1 MSTFW
6 SRLTQSPYLLGGV
19 LLGIGVLSFPLWM
32 PKSQANQ
39 PTAPQ
44 AIPVVIEPLAKHAI
58 LDASSYLGEVVSDK
72 AIMLFSEEKGRI
84 AHIFVTDG
92 QTVHAGQPLFQL
104 FSGQQKALVQSLGAS
119 ALASQQETAVLSQQI
134 KALQAEK
141 QGVQASLTFNK
152 TQLGRFQQLA
162 TDDTVAVKESEQYA
176 TTVAELSKKLS
187 ALDATIAANKQR
199 QTQVK
204 QTVSAQRS
212 SQQAASIEEQRYT
225 VKAPFT
231 GTIGEIKT
239 KVGDVVD
246 TQVAL
251 ATLTNGIQ
259 NEVAIALPAQQA
271 HKVKK
276 GGVIRILDE
285 QGALL
290 ATTTV
295 VFKSPFVD
303 EASQTVL
310 VKAPLRGTHFLQ
322 FLPLQKV
329 KTQFVWQ
336 QLSAITVPVSAVF
349 RMAGQ
354 PFVYIAKPAEGQ
366 TFTAKLHPVTLG
378 SIQGNSYQLLTALPA
393 ETKIITQ
400 GIQKLQEGALVMP
413 LPAQQ
418 PSQPQQQEAH

>member
-19 LLGIGVLSFPLWM
+19 LLGVGVLSLPLWM

-92 QTVHAGQPLFQL
+92 QVVHTGQPLFQL

-119 ALASQQETAVLSQQI
+119 ALASQQETAILSQQI

-176 TTVAELSKKLS
+176 TTVAELAKKLS

-199 QTQVK
+199 QAQVN
-204 QTVSAQRS
+204 QTVSSQRS
-212 SQQAASIEEQRYT
+212 SQRAASIEEQRYT

-239 KVGDVVD
+239 KVGDVID

-251 ATLTNGIQ
+251 ATLTNGSQ

-295 VFKSPFVD
+295 AFKSPFVD

-310 VKAPLRGTHFLQ
+310 VKAPLRGKQ
-322 FLPLQKV
+322 FLPMQKV

-336 QLSAITVPVSAVF
+336 QRQAITVPVSAVF

-354 PFVYIAKPAEGQ
+354 PFVYVAKPAEGQ

-378 SIQGNSYQLLTALPA
+378 SIQGNSYQLLTPLPK

-400 GIQKLQEGALVMP
+400 GIQKLQEGALVMQ
-413 LPAQQ
+413 LPTQQ

>member
-1 MSTFW
+1 MSVFW

-19 LLGIGVLSFPLWM
+19 LLGIGVLSLPLWM

-84 AHIFVTDG
+84 AHIFVADG

-176 TTVAELSKKLS
+176 TTVAELAKKLS

-199 QTQVK
+199 QTQVN

-212 SQQAASIEEQRYT
+212 SQRAASIEEQRYT

-246 TQVAL
+246 NQVAL
-251 ATLTNGIQ
+251 ATLTNGSQ

-285 QGALL
+285 TDALL
-290 ATTTV
+290 AKTTV
-295 VFKSPFVD
+295 AFKSPFVD

-310 VKAPLRGTHFLQ
+310 VKAPLRGGQ
-322 FLPLQKV
+322 FLPMQKV

-378 SIQGNSYQLLTALPA
+378 SIQGNSYQLLTPLPK

-400 GIQKLQEGALVMP
+400 GIQKLQEGALVMQ
-413 LPAQQ
+413 LPTQQ

>member
-1 MSTFW
+1 MSVFR
-6 SRLTQSPYLLGGV
+6 SRLSQSPYLLGGL
-19 LLGIGVLSFPLWM
+19 LLGVGVLSLPLWM
-32 PKSQANQ
+32 PNSQANQ
-39 PTAPQ
+39 PTEPQ

-72 AIMLFSEEKGRI
+72 AIILFSEETGRI
-84 AHIFVTDG
+84 AHIFVRDG
-92 QTVHAGQPLFQL
+92 QVVHAGQPLFQL
-104 FSGQQKALVQSLGAS
+104 FSGQQKALVESLGAT
-119 ALASQQETAVLSQQI
+119 ALASQHEIVVLGQQI
-134 KALQAEK
+134 KGLQAEK

-162 TDDTVAVKESEQYA
+162 TDDTVAVKEAEQYA
-176 TTVAELSKKLS
+176 TTVSELSKKLS

-204 QTVSAQRS
+204 QTVS
-212 SQQAASIEEQRYT
+212 SQQASQRAASIEEQRYT

-251 ATLTNGIQ
+251 ATLTNGTQ

-271 HKVKK
+271 YKVKK
-276 GGVIRILDE
+276 GAVIRILDE
-285 QGALL
+285 TDALL
-290 ATTTV
+290 AKTTV
-295 VFKSPFVD
+295 AFKSPFVD

-310 VKAPLRGTHFLQ
+310 VKAPLSGSR
-322 FLPLQKV
+322 FLPMQKV

-336 QLSAITVPVSAVF
+336 QVSAVTIPVSAVF

-354 PFVYIAKPAEGQ
+354 PFVYIAKPAEGA

-378 SIQGNSYQLLTALPA
+378 SIQGNSYQLLTPLPK

-400 GIQKLQEGALVMP
+400 GIQKLQEGALVMQ
-413 LPAQQ
+413 LPTQQ